1 MIIHNIYDTVNFGKY
16 KGDTFLDVFQFD
28 PSYIQNFMET
38 HNDRFIDIMQFHKNT
53 TPFMYT
59 VFTEANE
66 NCEVDSQMLTL

>member
-1 MIIHNIYDTVNFGKY
+1 
-16 KGDTFLDVFQFD
+16 
-28 PSYIQNFMET
+28 MET

-66 NCEVDSQMLTL
+66 NCEVDSQMLTLVKIK